1 MEQDQRAA
9 AELLLKQQLAR
20 KNAASLRLEAIFG
33 LILVPLFWLPDWAVI
48 REWVWLT
55 GPLRL
60 IAGVWSVALL
70 WAYRSRRDWLERHVD
85 KLTISYTLYVGYIIV
100 LMCWLHEGFAS
111 QYYAGISLLVVSMGI
126 LFAWPLRTS
135 IAFFAALYGFY
146 LLPLP
151 FIGLQPDPIAASVNQ
166 VFLVSMIAVTMF
178 SQRHRYQLEVRD
190 FYGSLELQQANTS
203 LEQAHTHLKQLDK
216 FKSQFFANI
225 THELKTPLAMML
237 ASLELMAGEDMG
249 PLVDQQRAT
258 IESMFHNGLK
268 LLRMIGDILDLSKLD
283 ESKVRLRIAERDL
296 VGYLE
301 GLVLQ
306 VSALTTRKGVSLE
319 LHCELEQC
327 PIWYDS
333 ERLERVFINL
343 LSNAAKFTPEGGEI
357 RVSLEDR
364 GDTVLVSVIDNG
376 PGFPEDKAEAL
387 FGRFFQ
393 VDMGA
398 TRRYGG
404 SGIGLALAKE
414 FVQLHGGRIWAES
427 PPDEGARFFVELHKG
442 REHFAPSALDRRAA
456 RKDVLGGRRSSD
468 QGLAE
473 WTGLLSERDDYR
485 LLQIADAT
493 ERRVVARHPH
503 QESRRHAILVVDD
516 TPDILRVVHLTL
528 HDQFQVYTARD
539 GLEGLALA
547 KEVKPSLIITDL
559 MMPGIDGHELIR
571 RLRAEPGTKQTPIIM
586 LSARGET
593 SDRVAGLETG
603 ANSYL
608 AKPFSTREL
617 RGAVHALLEMQ
628 DLQAEVQLEH
638 RMDALETLAAG
649 LAHEFNNALNQ
660 IRPAMSMVNKD
671 SRSLRTLVGELVE
684 QPSDTQLARMSKL
697 CDRIVRLHE
706 RAASGAERIAH
717 TVTLMG
723 HYASEG
729 HERRPQPHDVYHSV
743 QEVIDI
749 VRPPMGREVEIKTSF
764 EGSGVV
770 PCVPEEIHQVLTNLL
785 GNAYDAVPEEGGVVE
800 VTGRKVG
807 DRLIL
812 SVADNGPGVPKD
824 NRERIF
830 HPFFTTKDPGRGTGL
845 GLNISWRVAQRHGG
859 TLELVRGP
867 LPGACFELTLPTA
880 SPLPRN
886 QPSTPAPAA
895 GPVREG
901 VIP

>member
-1 MEQDQRAA
+1 MADVDLEQRWQIWLTDHNRRSAKLVLALTGTCYPLFGILDYLVGPPEWLWLLWGSRAVVFVCTLVMLA
-9 AELLLKQQLAR
+9 LLRRPSFERHGVAITTAFMILVAGGIGNMIFVMGGLA
-20 KNAASLRLEAIFG
+20 SIYVPG
-33 LILVPLFWLPDWAVI
+33 LILV
-48 REWVWLT
+48 
-55 GPLRL
+55 
-60 IAGVWSVALL
+60 S
-70 WAYRSRRDWLERHVD
+70 
-85 KLTISYTLYVGYIIV
+85 
-100 LMCWLHEGFAS
+100 
-111 QYYAGISLLVVSMGI
+111 
-126 LFAWPLRTS
+126 
-135 IAFFAALYGFY
+135 
-146 LLPLP
+146 
-151 FIGLQPDPIAASVNQ
+151 
-166 VFLVSMIAVTMF
+166 IAVTIF
-178 SQRHRYQLEVRD
+178 IWPPRAIVIFQ
-190 FYGSLELQQANTS
+190 GSLVAMFVVPNVASFDMSMLQDTALNVFFLGFAAVFMTASQIFAYGARREEFEAKVNLEHTTANLEAAHDEL
-203 LEQAHTHLKQLDK
+203 KRLDQ

-237 ASLELMAGEDMG
+237 ASLELMSGEDMG
-249 PLVDQQRAT
+249 PLVDQQKAT

-268 LLRMIGDILDLSKLD
+268 LLRMIGDILDLAKLD

-296 VGYLE
+296 VSYLE

-306 VSALTTRKGVSLE
+306 VSALTTRKGISLDLHSSLE
-319 LHCELEQC
+319 AC
-327 PIWYDS
+327 PIWYDG
-333 ERLERVFINL
+333 ERMERVFINL

-357 RVSLEDR
+357 RVILEDR
-364 GDTVLVSVIDNG
+364 GDSVLVSVIDNG
-376 PGFPEDKAEAL
+376 PGFPDDKAEAL
-387 FGRFFQ
+387 FERFFQ

-404 SGIGLALAKE
+404 SGIGLALAQE
-414 FVQLHGGRIWAES
+414 FVQLHGGRSWAES
-427 PPDEGARFFVELHKG
+427 PPDEGARFHVELYKG
-442 REHFAPSALDRRAA
+442 RDHFDPSALDRRAA

-559 MMPGIDGHELIR
+559 MMPGIDGHELIH
-571 RLRAEPGTKQTPIIM
+571 RLRAEPATKQTPIIM

-593 SDRVAGLETG
+593 ADRVAGLETG
-603 ANSYL
+603 ANCYL

-649 LAHEFNNALNQ
+649 MAHEFNNALNQ
-660 IRPAMSMVNKD
+660 IRPAMSMVDRD
-671 SRSLRTLVGELVE
+671 SRALQMMVTDLEGE
-684 QPSDTQLARMSKL
+684 PDTTQLERMSKL

-729 HERRPQPHDVYHSV
+729 RERAPQPHDVYHSMR
-743 QEVIDI
+743 EVIDI
-749 VRPPMGREVEIKTSF
+749 VRPPMGREVKVNTSF

-770 PCVPEEIHQVLTNLL
+770 PCVPEEIHQLLTNVLS
-785 GNAYDAVPEEGGVVE
+785 NAYDAVPEEGGVVE
-800 VTGRKVG
+800 VDGRMVG

-812 SVADNGPGVPKD
+812 SVADNGPGVPAAVRD
-824 NRERIF
+824 RIF

-859 TLELVRGP
+859 HLALVRGP
-867 LPGACFELTLPTA
+867 LPGACFELTLPT
-880 SPLPRN
+880 SPP

-895 GPVREG
+895 GTSPEG
-901 VIP
+901 ITP

>member
-1 MEQDQRAA
+1 MDDISLEPRWQSWLTDHNRRMSWIVLTLIVVFYPLFGILDYLVAPR
-9 AELLLKQQLAR
+9 EWLWLLYGSRVVVTACTIAMFFLVR
-20 KNAASLRLEAIFG
+20 KPLFDRHGIVITSSYMTLVGLGIGVMVFVMGGHASAYTPG
-33 LILVPLFWLPDWAVI
+33 LILVSITAGTLFLWPPRVAFVTHSLLLGMFLLPNIANFEME
-48 REWVWLT
+48 RLQT
-55 GPLRL
+55 GIINFFFLGTAIVVM
-60 IAGVWSVALL
+60 IASQSL
-70 WAYRSRRDWLERHVD
+70 AYRSRRAQLADQINLE
-85 KLTISYTLYVGYIIV
+85 TTT
-100 LMCWLHEGFAS
+100 A
-111 QYYAGISLLVVSMGI
+111 
-126 LFAWPLRTS
+126 
-135 IAFFAALYGFY
+135 
-146 LLPLP
+146 
-151 FIGLQPDPIAASVNQ
+151 N
-166 VFLVSMIAVTMF
+166 
-178 SQRHRYQLEVRD
+178 
-190 FYGSLELQQANTS
+190 LQQAHDE
-203 LEQAHTHLKQLDK
+203 LERLDK

-296 VGYLE
+296 VAYLD

-319 LHCELEQC
+319 LRCELDQC

-333 ERLERVFINL
+333 ERMERVFVNL
-343 LSNAAKFTPEGGEI
+343 LSNAAKFTPEDGEI
-357 RVSLEDR
+357 VVTLEDR
-364 GDTVLVSVIDNG
+364 GETVLVSVIDNG

-398 TRRYGG
+398 TRQYGG
-404 SGIGLALAKE
+404 SGIGLSLAKE

-427 PPDEGARFFVELHKG
+427 PPGEGARFFVELHKG
-442 REHFAPSALDRRAA
+442 RDHFDPSVLDRRAA

-503 QESRRHAILVVDD
+503 QEKRRHAILVVDD

-528 HDQFQVYTARD
+528 HDQFQVFTARD
-539 GLEGLALA
+539 GLEGLAVA
-547 KEVKPSLIITDL
+547 REVKPSLIITDL

-571 RLRAEPGTKQTPIIM
+571 RLRADPATKQTPIIM

-660 IRPAMSMVNKD
+660 IRPAMSMVDKD
-671 SRSLRTLVGELVE
+671 SRSLRGLVTELVE
-684 QPSDTQLARMSKL
+684 QPTPTQLERMAKL

-706 RAASGAERIAH
+706 RAATGAERIAH

-729 HERRPQPHDVYHSV
+729 HERKPQPHDVYHSMR
-743 QEVIDI
+743 EVIDI
-749 VRPPMGREVEIKTSF
+749 VRPPMGHEVEIKTSF
-764 EGSGVV
+764 QGSGVV

-785 GNAYDAVPEEGGVVE
+785 SNAYDAVPETGGVVE
-800 VTGRKVG
+800 VDGRLVG
-807 DRLIL
+807 TRLIL
-812 SVADNGPGVPKD
+812 SVADNGPGVPEAI
-824 NRERIF
+824 RERVF
-830 HPFFTTKDPGRGTGL
+830 HPFFTTKEPGRGTGL
-845 GLNISWRVAQRHGG
+845 GLNISWRIAQRHGG
-859 TLELVRGP
+859 TLELIRGP
-867 LPGACFELTLPTA
+867 LPGACFELTLPTR
-880 SPLPRN
+880 PPV
-886 QPSTPAPAA
+886 QPPAPTVQPASAA
-895 GPVREG
+895 DELRDESSP
-901 VIP
+901 